1 MNGRIETATDVLI
14 VVDVQNDFVSGSLAI
29 PGARDIV
36 PVINRLV
43 AGFAHVIV
51 TQDWHPRG
59 HISFASTHAGA
70 KHLGVLD

>member
-14 VVDVQNDFVSGSLAI
+14 VVDVAFCLRLAGN

-43 AGFAHVIV
+43 AGFEHVIV

>member
-14 VVDVQNDFVSGSLAI
+14 VVDGKFVSGSLAI

-43 AGFAHVIV
+43 AGFEHVIV